1 MKEKIYEEFNVPEW
15 INVDMTEYYNMQ
27 ENLAYYKTTI
37 RMIEEEINGEES
49 DEKKIESIKDYIKE
63 LKDVLK

>member
-15 INVDMTEYYNMQ
+15 INIDMTEYYDMQ

-37 RMIEEEINGEES
+37 RMIEEEINSEDS
-49 DEKKIESIKDYIKE
+49 DKKKIECIKEYIKE
-63 LKDVLK
+63 LKNVIK